1 MSIIVTI
8 MLLFGGMKSTEA
20 HSGLIQKGKAS
31 FYSKRFHGKK
41 TSSGERYQNEK
52 LTAAHISLPM
62 NTMVEVTN
70 LANNQSVVV
79 RINDRGPHGGK
90 GRIIDLA
97 YAAAKTLGIVKTGIA
112 NVAIRVVGHN
122 RKSLD
127 PATAVL
133 FPINNRFEPLLSPID
148 TI

>member
-1 MSIIVTI
+1 MSVIVSI
-8 MLLFGGMKSTEA
+8 MLLLSSMKPTET

-41 TSSGERYQNEK
+41 TSSGERYQNDE
-52 LTAAHISLPM
+52 LTAAHLSLPM

-79 RINDRGPHGGK
+79 RINDRGPHGK

-97 YAAAKTLGIVKTGIA
+97 YSAAKTIGMLKSGVA
-112 NVAIRVVGHN
+112 NVAIRVVG
-122 RKSLD
+122 RARSV
-127 PATAVL
+127 AEQETAVL
-133 FPINNRFEPLLSPID
+133 FPTNTQLMPMLTPVSNN
-148 TI
+148 

>member
-8 MLLFGGMKSTEA
+8 MLLFGGMNSTETQ
-20 HSGLIQKGKAS
+20 SGLIQKGKAS

-41 TSSGERYQNEK
+41 TSCGERYQNDK

-70 LANNQSVVV
+70 LSNNQSVVV
-79 RINDRGPHGGK
+79 RINDRGPHGK

-97 YAAAKTLGIVKTGIA
+97 YAAAKTLGMVKSGVA

-122 RKSLD
+122 RKIND
-127 PATAVL
+127 AAVAVL
-133 FPINNRFEPLLSPID
+133 YPLNTRFVPLLSPID
-148 TI
+148 NI

>member
-20 HSGLIQKGKAS
+20 QSGLIQKGKAS

-41 TSSGERYQNEK
+41 TSCGERYQNDK

-70 LANNQSVVV
+70 LSNNQSVVV
-79 RINDRGPHGGK
+79 RINDRGPHGK

-122 RKSLD
+122 RKITE

-133 FPINNRFEPLLSPID
+133 FPLTNRLEPLLAPIN

>member
-20 HSGLIQKGKAS
+20 QSGLIQKGKAS

-70 LANNQSVVV
+70 LSNNQSVVV
-79 RINDRGPHGGK
+79 RINDRGPHGK

-112 NVAIRVVGHN
+112 NVAIRVVGNN
-122 RKSLD
+122 RKIMN
-127 PATAVL
+127 PATADL
-133 FPINNRFEPLLSPID
+133 FPLNPSLEPLLAPVDNI
-148 TI
+148 

>member
-20 HSGLIQKGKAS
+20 QSGLIQKGKAS
-31 FYSKRFHGKK
+31 FYSTRFHGKK
-41 TSSGERYQNEK
+41 TSCGERYQNDK

-70 LANNQSVVV
+70 LSNNQSVVV
-79 RINDRGPHGGK
+79 RINDRGPHGK

-97 YAAAKTLGIVKTGIA
+97 FAAAKTLGIVKTGIA

-122 RKSLD
+122 RKITE

-133 FPINNRFEPLLSPID
+133 FPFTNQLEPLLAPID

>member
-1 MSIIVTI
+1 
-8 MLLFGGMKSTEA
+8 MLLFGGMKTTEA
-20 HSGLIQKGKAS
+20 HSSLIQKGKAS

-70 LANNQSVVV
+70 LSNNQSVVV
-79 RINDRGPHGGK
+79 RINDRGPHGK

-122 RKSLD
+122 RKIMD

-133 FPINNRFEPLLSPID
+133 FPLTNRFVPLLSPID
-148 TI
+148 NI